1 MKVENGKYYAASVV
15 KSDVDFELEME
26 VKDDGDWLT
35 GQRISFENP
44 TKGPEAEIDAV
55 KAAVKDGIS
64 EFKKGGLKSVFGIA
78 KKLFDEASKS
88 EEEKQKQKQQSK
100 LKNLLDPEQAF
111 AFDDTAHVEYHPIY
125 KLEDK
130 HTNTD
135 RFQFRTKTSYGVLE
149 EVEPGLLREVSFTYP
164 PYEYAQKHHG
174 NEILEG
180 AGSSDWR
187 REDPKL
193 HQMRVHYL
201 SRNKAAAEAAA
212 KATDLE
218 KVQQQWFSVDR
229 SSTRSNELTRF
240 SEPVFSIDANT
251 GDISIERVIAWF
263 LPRLTRQERQIQY
276 NWDAFRVRVT
286 RGDKLIKRF
295 ISSSMGRSHEV
306 IKSRRN
312 DMEPYGGGYIDK
324 LTPGK
329 YELRVA
335 IYEEEFFCYPFEV
348 IKTESTDIKSSHAHY
363 YSLRTPKDDCANLV
377 MDTDVWELFLHYPLI
392 RLLEQ
397 FGSDEKV
404 EITALIKR
412 NGEVW
417 QGYGW
422 SEFDKGAME
431 YEVNIRNRAA
441 WAQERIKL
449 TIPLGD
455 DPAVSGRSLG
465 AVGDFSLHIEANGKE
480 VDCLEINIL
489 KTGEIVAQKIDID
502 INQVLAETKFP
513 EEHGGLLIPFKR
525 KIFC

>member
-15 KSDVDFELEME
+15 ESDVDFELEME
-26 VKDDGDWLT
+26 VKDDGAWLT
-35 GQRISFENP
+35 GQRISFGKPSN
-44 TKGPEAEIDAV
+44 GPEAEIDAV

-64 EFKKGGLKSVFGIA
+64 EFKKGGLKSAFGLV
-78 KKLFDEASKS
+78 KKLFDEVIKS
-88 EEEKQKQKQQSK
+88 EEERQKQKQQSK
-100 LKNLLDPEQAF
+100 LKDLLDPEQAF
-111 AFDDTAHVEYHPIY
+111 AFDDSAYVDYHPIY

-135 RFQFRTKTSYGVLE
+135 RFQFRTDTSYGVLE

-164 PYEYAQKHHG
+164 PYEYAQKHHR
-174 NEILEG
+174 NEVLEG

-187 REDPKL
+187 REDSKL

-201 SRNKAAAEAAA
+201 SRNKVVAEAAA
-212 KATDLE
+212 KATNLE
-218 KVQQQWFSVDR
+218 KVKQQWFSVDR

-240 SEPVFSIDANT
+240 SEPDFSIDANT
-251 GDISIERVIAWF
+251 GDVSIERVIAWF
-263 LPRLTRQERQIQY
+263 LPRLTQQGRQIQY

-286 RGDKLIKRF
+286 QGDKLIKRLT
-295 ISSSMGRSHEV
+295 SSSMGRSHEV

-312 DMEPYGGGYIDK
+312 DMEPYDGGYIDK

-348 IKTESTDIKSSHAHY
+348 IKTESTDIESSHEHY
-363 YSLRTPKDDCANLV
+363 YSLCTPKDDCANLV

-404 EITALIKR
+404 EITTLIKR
-412 NGEVW
+412 DGEVW
-417 QGYGW
+417 QGYEW
-422 SEFDKGAME
+422 NEFDKGAME
-431 YEVNIRNRAA
+431 YEVHIRNRAA
-441 WAQERIKL
+441 WTQERIRL

-455 DPAVSGRSLG
+455 DPSVSGRGLG
-465 AVGDFSLHIEANGKE
+465 AIGDFSLHIEANGKE
-480 VDCLEINIL
+480 IDCLEVNIL
-489 KTGEIVAQKIDID
+489 KTGEIVGKNIDID
-502 INQVLAETKFP
+502 AIQELAEKKFP
-513 EEHGGLLIPFKR
+513 EEHGGLLVPFER
-525 KIFC
+525 KVFS